1 VAPSYLPNPRGYISC
16 AKIPRLYIELQEFEQ
31 EPMSA
36 KHRLNRKLQAA
47 ESLRLS
53 GQFDDARQILAEV
66 AADPENAALGLPTAA
81 DLPRRLQSALL
92 KLAKAEKDTVQKAG
106 YRFHLTPPPT
116 QLAPFCRFST
126 AEKKAIATANRGD
139 VPRIIHQIWVGPN
152 PIPAGTQAWN
162 SHALVHG
169 YEYKLWLESDLQQ
182 LGVLNHPAFIRMQS
196 RGDHPGAV
204 DVARYI
210 ILKQYGGIYLD
221 CDWYPARLDLSFD
234 QLLTMKGICAM
245 AEDIPRNTGKGG
257 LLLANS
263 LIMAPPSHPVFA
275 RVLASLD
282 DVNTTLPGAPAWWAT
297 GPLLFTLMCRGGSMT
312 LIDSDIVAGSL
323 PQETSKKDVETWCC
337 ASEKRDGGL
346 LLSWKSWIW

>member
-1 VAPSYLPNPRGYISC
+1 
-16 AKIPRLYIELQEFEQ
+16 
-31 EPMSA
+31 MTA
-36 KHRLNRKLQAA
+36 KHRLNLKLQAA

-53 GQFDDARQILAEV
+53 GQFNRARQILAEI
-66 AADPENAALGLPTAA
+66 AADPEKSVLGLPTAA
-81 DLPRRLQSALL
+81 NLPRRLHSAFL
-92 KLAKAEKDTVQKAG
+92 KLSKSEKDAVRKVG
-106 YRFHLTPPPT
+106 YRYLLTPSPT
-116 QLAPFCRFST
+116 QLAPYCTFSSD
-126 AEKKAIATANRGD
+126 EKRAIVDANRGD
-139 VPRIIHQIWVGPN
+139 VPRVIHQIWVGSN
-152 PIPAGTQAWN
+152 PIPAGTQAWDG
-162 SHALVHG
+162 HCQAHG

-182 LGVLNHPAFIRMQS
+182 LGILDHPVFVRMQS
-196 RGDHPGAV
+196 KGDHPGAV

-210 ILKQYGGIYLD
+210 ILQRYGGIYLD

-263 LIMAPPSHPVFA
+263 LIMAPPNHPVFA

-282 DVNTTLPGAPAWWAT
+282 DVNTTLPDAPAWWAT
-297 GPLLFTLMCRGGSMT
+297 GPLIFTLMCRGGSMT

-323 PQETSKKDVETWCC
+323 PQETPMAEVEAWCRACEKKD
-337 ASEKRDGGL
+337 AGL